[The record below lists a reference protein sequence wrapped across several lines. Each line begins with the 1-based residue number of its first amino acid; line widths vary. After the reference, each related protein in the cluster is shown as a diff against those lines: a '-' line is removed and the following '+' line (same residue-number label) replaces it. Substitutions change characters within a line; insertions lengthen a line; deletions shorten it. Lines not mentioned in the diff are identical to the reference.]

1 MRVNSQGS
9 NYVAETGGYWT
20 VNGGPRLGENQSG
33 NLTVRLEDGENRIR
47 YYNNDPYGI
56 GYQDWYITPPM
67 PDINPTTTIS
77 YDIQSLDLI
86 PGSSPGDNIKVHAK
100 ETDTA
105 PLTFEFATDSG
116 FPAIYD
122 LTIWGQRN
130 GLYNN
135 TVGGCVTSGI
145 TASCTVRLKGNT
157 GDLSGL
163 YKATLNA
170 YRIDSRGNKI
180 IIAGEWESI
189 NDMLFSMR
197 RNQRPVVQILDTTR
211 ERVARN
217 GVISLSG
224 TASDPDYGSSII
236 STEWLI
242 NGSVVAT
249 GTSAEVPVDSGEE
262 LGSLSGD

>member
-47 YYNNDPYGI
+47 YYNNDRYGV

-67 PDINPTTTIS
+67 PDINPTTTVS

-116 FPAIYD
+116 VPAIYD

-197 RNQRPVVQILDTTR
+197 RNQRPVVQILDTTGKGS
-211 ERVARN
+211 RV
-217 GVISLSG
+217 
-224 TASDPDYGSSII
+224 TALFRSQAQPQ
-236 STEWLI
+236 TQTT
-242 NGSVVAT
+242 A
-249 GTSAEVPVDSGEE
+249 AA
-262 LGSLSGD
+262 